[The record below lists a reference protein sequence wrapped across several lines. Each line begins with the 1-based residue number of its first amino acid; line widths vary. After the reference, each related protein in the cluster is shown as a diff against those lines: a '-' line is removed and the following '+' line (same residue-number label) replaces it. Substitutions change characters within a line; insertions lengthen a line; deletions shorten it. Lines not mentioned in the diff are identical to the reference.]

1 MKYFTVFNRQQ
12 LGEAGDGH
20 IVETRRQPARVR
32 IIRFSGI
39 CGALMLLL
47 IPYARAD
54 YYTGYTDWQS
64 LTSAGKSAYVAGV
77 LDFLVQKVSH
87 GEAFSV
93 FSAAVEKC
101 RFGGWNITELDI
113 VNAVDHLYDQHIG
126 LRKESPAM
134 VTYLVI
140 VQKCEDPINKYM
152 EKTGQKPPSFGTML
166 HQLSK
171 PAGIGG

>member
-12 LGEAGDGH
+12 LGEVGDGH
-20 IVETRRQPARVR
+20 IVKTPQQW
-32 IIRFSGI
+32 FSGI
-39 CGALMLLL
+39 CAALMLLL
-47 IPYARAD
+47 VPYARGD

-64 LTSAGKSAYVAGV
+64 LTSAGKSAYVAGI
-77 LDFLVQKVSH
+77 LDFMVQKVNH

-93 FSAAVEKC
+93 FSAAVERC

-140 VQKCEDPINKYM
+140 VQKCENPINEYM
-152 EKTGQKPPSFGTML
+152 EKAGLKPPSFGTML
-166 HQLSK
+166 RQLSK
-171 PAGIGG
+171 PAGTGGG

>member
-1 MKYFTVFNRQQ
+1 MTIFKRQQ
-12 LGEAGDGH
+12 LREVGDGH
-20 IVETRRQPARVR
+20 IVETRRQPARVS

-39 CGALMLLL
+39 YAVLMLLL
-47 IPYARAD
+47 LPCARGD

-93 FSAAVEKC
+93 FSAAVERC

-113 VNAVDHLYDQHIG
+113 VNTVDHLYDQHVG
-126 LRKESPAM
+126 LHKESPAM
-134 VTYLVI
+134 VTYLAI
-140 VQKCEDPINKYM
+140 VQKCEDAINKYM
-152 EKTGQKPPSFGTML
+152 DKTGQKPPSFGTML
-166 HQLSK
+166 HQLSR